1 MIVIPPHCGLVVV
14 DRLSIWPARPHL
26 GRQGRKLVRGPHSG
40 LKTASMAIGQN
51 LGYRPHLGLRT
62 ATRFIDYSLAE
73 CQNLVRNPMIGHD
86 RPKHGLMPKTQ
97 FERPLPC
104 HNNCRQYALSIMLGI
119 NRSEHSPIRHP
130 RIIRAT
136 SILHMLHF
144 IVEKDKPVN
153 LDTESRQDF
162 FLLHSI
168 LFVHDSSSRCV
179 NRKL

>member
-1 MIVIPPHCGLVVV
+1 MCDSYPSSLWFGRGRPIIYLAGKAA
-14 DRLSIWPARPHL
+14 SWPARP
-26 GRQGRKLVRGPHSG
+26 QIGP
-40 LKTASMAIGQN
+40 
-51 LGYRPHLGLRT
+51 RT

-73 CQNLVRNPMIGHD
+73 CRNLVRNLMAGHD
-86 RPKHGLMPKTQ
+86 WPKPGLMSKTQ

-104 HNNCRQYALSIMLGI
+104 HNNCRQYALSNMLGI

-136 SILHMLHF
+136 TTLHMLHF

-168 LFVHDSSSRCV
+168 LFVHGSSSRCV